1 MSQDENVMPEG
12 DAVTLALQAKIL
24 ERVPQA
30 LDDIR
35 NHPFR
40 VGLTHAKIL
49 AGALKIEQS
58 RTEEAAVA
66 RANSMRE
73 QAVMAFDE
81 ICGWRGAAQEAP
93 ETRTQHAAE
102 RAAFLEK
109 LGVKP

>member
-1 MSQDENVMPEG
+1 MSQEEKSELVE
-12 DAVTLALQAKIL
+12 AKIL

-30 LDDIR
+30 LEDIQK
-35 NHPFR
+35 HPYR

-49 AGALKIEQS
+49 AAALKIERQNV
-58 RTEEAAVA
+58 EKAAVE